1 MKETSE
7 AFGRL
12 GDDQGGTPDEHAPR
26 VAAYFAAFLVSGVHR
41 RLIPDPND
49 PSAMCW
55 VRCQGY
61 DEGHEIDSIVHWYHR
76 EVGFQRAQEDQD
88 MIDRNPAT
96 T

>member
-1 MKETSE
+1 
-7 AFGRL
+7 
-12 GDDQGGTPDEHAPR
+12 
-26 VAAYFAAFLVSGVHR
+26 
-41 RLIPDPND
+41 
-49 PSAMCW
+49 MCW

-61 DEGHEIDSIVHWYHR
+61 DEGHEIDLIVHWYHR